1 MKRHTPLVALLLVNA
16 IACIGTRVS
25 AIAIPWFVLVTTG
38 SATQTGLV
46 AACELAP
53 YVIVK
58 ALAGPITDRLGQ
70 RRVSIVA
77 DLASMIIIG
86 LIPIA
91 HLLGELSLPALLIM
105 VAIGGGLR
113 GPGDNAKHTTIPLV
127 AEAAGAPL
135 ERVTGLYGAIE
146 RGSGLVAPAIAAIM
160 INSVSAVGAIAVT
173 AGCFGLSAVVVW
185 LGLPRTLNVARQQ
198 TPRPSPIWPGCAP
211 DGRFLVKDRLLFTL
225 VCMIM
230 ITNLLDVAKTT
241 VLLPVW
247 AHDGGHGVTSIS
259 VFLTCMAACS
269 VVSSLLASWLG
280 ARLPRRLTY
289 FAAFAIAGPPPF
301 LALAL
306 DLPVWSHRG
315 DLRHRRVRLGLP
327 QSDARR
333 DLLRADSAA
342 VAGPGRRPG
351 RRHRLGR
358 DALRRAAR
366 GGGDRHGRAEPHVR
380 DLRDR
385 VRAGHPAAGVRLG
398 RPLVR
403 PPGGRPEPPKVSV
416 GWTRSTDGD
425 RVRTVA
431 D

>member
-1 MKRHTPLVALLLVNA
+1 MTKRHAPLVALLLVNA
-16 IACIGTRVS
+16 IACVGTRVS
-25 AIAIPWFVLVTTG
+25 AIAIPWFVLITTG
-38 SATQTGLV
+38 SAAQTGLV

-58 ALAGPITDRLGQ
+58 ALAGPVTDRLGQ
-70 RRVSIVA
+70 RRVSIVT

-160 INSVSAVGAIAVT
+160 INSFSAVGAIAVT

-185 LGLPRTLNVARQQ
+185 LGLPRTLNVAPQPTETEPYLAQLRAGW
-198 TPRPSPIWPGCAP
+198 S
-211 DGRFLVKDRLLFTL
+211 FLVKDRLLFTL

-259 VFLTCMAACS
+259 LFLTCMAACS
-269 VVSSLLASWLG
+269 VLSSLLASWLG

-306 DLPVWSHRG
+306 DLPIWSIAVIYGIAGFASGFLNPMLGAIFFERIPRPLLG
-315 DLRHRRVRLGLP
+315 RVGALADATAWAAMPFGGLL
-327 QSDARR
+327 A
-333 DLLRADSAA
+333 AA
-342 VAGPGRRPG
+342 VITIVGLSPTFVIFGIGYALVTLLPALGSAGRSFDPPVV
-351 RRHRLGR
+351 
-358 DALRRAAR
+358 
-366 GGGDRHGRAEPHVR
+366 EP
-380 DLRDR
+380 
-385 VRAGHPAAGVRLG
+385 
-398 RPLVR
+398 
-403 PPGGRPEPPKVSV
+403 EQPKVSSPV
-416 GWTRSTDGD
+416 G
-425 RVRTVA
+425 
-431 D
+431 